1 MKPMLFNTE
10 MVQAILEGRK
20 TVTRRLIKPQPE
32 GDGTAPEPLKTRP
45 GYWNAWGDDLVY
57 KQPYKIGDVLYVRE
71 TWQFIP
77 CIDCG
82 LNDHGACR
90 SAPTTYEDKEA
101 ISEGCFVY
109 KEDYPEPERICWHPS
124 IHMPKQAARIFLR
137 VTEIWPDRLQNINS
151 LHAKAEGCE
160 GFVHINPLY
169 GVPETVHNFK
179 ALWDSTLKP
188 SDRPIYGWEANPWVW
203 VVGFERVSKEVAEA

>member
-1 MKPMLFNTE
+1 MKPILFNTE

-20 TVTRRLIKPQPE
+20 TVTRRVIKPQPE
-32 GDGTAPEPLKTRP
+32 VRPQKMPKNSCYPGGYGVPNSSRIIYCPFEPGD
-45 GYWNAWGDDLVY
+45 
-57 KQPYKIGDVLYVRE
+57 ILYVRE
-71 TWQFIP
+71 TWAFVP

-82 LNDHGACR
+82 LYRHGACR
-90 SAPTTYEDKEA
+90 PAPTTYEDKEA

-137 VTEIWPDRLQNINS
+137 VTEIWPDRLQNING
-151 LHAKAEGCE
+151 LHAKAEGCG

-203 VVGFERVSKEVAEA
+203 VVGFERVSKEVAKE

>member
-1 MKPMLFNTE
+1 MKPILFNTE

-71 TWQFIP
+71 TWAFIP

-82 LNDHGACR
+82 LYRHGACR
-90 SAPTTYEDKEA
+90 PAPTTYEDKEA

-137 VTEIWPDRLQNINS
+137 VTGVRPERLREMVLGDVLMEGITETETYEGTWDCWHEI
-151 LHAKAEGCE
+151 
-160 GFVHINPLY
+160 
-169 GVPETVHNFK
+169 
-179 ALWDSTLKP
+179 WDSTLKP
-188 SDRPIYGWEANPWVW
+188 SDLPIYGWEANPWVW
-203 VVGFERVSKEVAEA
+203 VVGFERVSKEVAEK

>member
-1 MKPMLFNTE
+1 MKPILFNTE

-20 TVTRRLIKPQPE
+20 TVTRRVIKPQPE

-90 SAPTTYEDKEA
+90 SAPMIYEDKEA

-137 VTEIWPDRLQNINS
+137 VTGVRPERLREMVLGDVLMEGITETDTYEGTWDRW
-151 LHAKAEGCE
+151 H
-160 GFVHINPLY
+160 
-169 GVPETVHNFK
+169 ET
-179 ALWDSTLKP
+179 WDSTLKP

-203 VVGFERVSKEVAEA
+203 VVGFERVSKEVTKE

>member
-1 MKPMLFNTE
+1 MKPILFNTE

-137 VTEIWPDRLQNINS
+137 VTGVRPERLREMVLGDVLMEGITETETYEGTWDRW
-151 LHAKAEGCE
+151 H
-160 GFVHINPLY
+160 
-169 GVPETVHNFK
+169 ET
-179 ALWDSTLKP
+179 WDSTLKP

>member
-1 MKPMLFNTE
+1 MKPILFNTE

-71 TWQFIP
+71 TWQFVP

-82 LNDHGACR
+82 LNDHGACG

-109 KEDYPEPERICWHPS
+109 KEDYPEPERISWHPS

-137 VTEIWPDRLQNINS
+137 VTGVRPERLREMVLGDVLMEGITETETYEGTWDRW
-151 LHAKAEGCE
+151 H
-160 GFVHINPLY
+160 
-169 GVPETVHNFK
+169 ET
-179 ALWDSTLKP
+179 WDSTLKP

>member
-1 MKPMLFNTE
+1 MKPILFNTE
-10 MVQAILEGRK
+10 MVRAILEGRK

-137 VTEIWPDRLQNINS
+137 VTGVRPERLREMVLGDVLMEGITETETYEGTWDRW
-151 LHAKAEGCE
+151 H
-160 GFVHINPLY
+160 
-169 GVPETVHNFK
+169 ET
-179 ALWDSTLKP
+179 WDSTLKP
-188 SDRPIYGWEANPWVW
+188 SDRPVYGWEANPWVW

>member
-1 MKPMLFNTE
+1 MKPILFNTE

-32 GDGTAPEPLKTRP
+32 GRPQKMPKNSCYPGGYGVPNSSRIIYCPFEP
-45 GYWNAWGDDLVY
+45 GD
-57 KQPYKIGDVLYVRE
+57 ILYVRE
-71 TWQFIP
+71 AWAFIP

-82 LNDHGACR
+82 LYDHGACR
-90 SAPTTYEDKEA
+90 SAPMIYEDKEA

-137 VTEIWPDRLQNINS
+137 VTGVRPERLREMVLGDVLMEGITETETYEGTWDRW
-151 LHAKAEGCE
+151 H
-160 GFVHINPLY
+160 
-169 GVPETVHNFK
+169 ET
-179 ALWDSTLKP
+179 WDSTLKP

-203 VVGFERVSKEVAEA
+203 VVGFERVSKEVTKE

>member
-1 MKPMLFNTE
+1 MKPILFNTE
-10 MVQAILEGRK
+10 MVRAILEGRK

-71 TWQFIP
+71 TWQFIL
-77 CIDCG
+77 CVKCHKYYCG
-82 LNDHGACR
+82 GCKKK
-90 SAPTTYEDKEA
+90 PITYESRDA
-101 ISEGCFVY
+101 VGEGCFIY
-109 KEDYPEPERICWHPS
+109 KAGYPEPEKISWAPS
-124 IHMPKQAARIFLR
+124 IHMPKQAARVFLR
-137 VTEIWPDRLQNINS
+137 VTEIWPDRLQNING
-151 LHAKAEGCE
+151 LHAKAEGCK

-188 SDRPIYGWEANPWVW
+188 SDRPIYGWEADPWVW
-203 VVGFERVSKEVAEA
+203 VVGFERMSKEVAEE

>member
-1 MKPMLFNTE
+1 MKPILFNTE

-20 TVTRRLIKPQPE
+20 TVTRRVIKPQPE
-32 GDGTAPEPLKTRP
+32 GRPQKMPKNSCYPGGYGVPNSSRIIYCPFEP
-45 GYWNAWGDDLVY
+45 GD
-57 KQPYKIGDVLYVRE
+57 ILYVRE
-71 TWQFIP
+71 TCAFIP

-82 LNDHGACR
+82 LYRHGACR
-90 SAPTTYEDKEA
+90 SAPMIYEGKEA

-137 VTEIWPDRLQNINS
+137 VTGVRPERLREMVLGDVLMEGITETETYEGTWDRWHEN
-151 LHAKAEGCE
+151 
-160 GFVHINPLY
+160 
-169 GVPETVHNFK
+169 
-179 ALWDSTLKP
+179 WDSTLKP

-203 VVGFERVSKEVAEA
+203 VVGFERVSKEVAEE

>member
-1 MKPMLFNTE
+1 MKPILFNTE
-10 MVQAILEGRK
+10 MVQVILEGRK

-32 GDGTAPEPLKTRP
+32 GRPQKMPKNSCYPGGYGVPNSSRIIYCPFEP
-45 GYWNAWGDDLVY
+45 GD
-57 KQPYKIGDVLYVRE
+57 ILYVRE
-71 TWQFIP
+71 TWAFIP

-82 LNDHGACR
+82 LYRHGACR
-90 SAPTTYEDKEA
+90 PEPTTYEDKEA

-137 VTEIWPDRLQNINS
+137 VTGVRPERLREMVLGDVLMEGITETETYEGTWDRW
-151 LHAKAEGCE
+151 H
-160 GFVHINPLY
+160 
-169 GVPETVHNFK
+169 ET
-179 ALWDSTLKP
+179 WDSTLKP

>member
-1 MKPMLFNTE
+1 MKPILFNTE

-109 KEDYPEPERICWHPS
+109 KEDYPEPERICWHPL

-137 VTEIWPDRLQNINS
+137 VTGVRPERLREMVLGDVLMEGITETETYEGTWDRW
-151 LHAKAEGCE
+151 H
-160 GFVHINPLY
+160 
-169 GVPETVHNFK
+169 ET
-179 ALWDSTLKP
+179 WDSTLKP